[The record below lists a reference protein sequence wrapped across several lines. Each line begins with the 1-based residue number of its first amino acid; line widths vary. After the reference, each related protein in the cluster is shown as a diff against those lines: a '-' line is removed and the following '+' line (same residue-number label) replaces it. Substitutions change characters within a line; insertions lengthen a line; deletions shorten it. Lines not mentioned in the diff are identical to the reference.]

1 MYNENGKFSRKFINV
16 CVVSFVAVFAVAV
29 FYLSGLVPEFLKTA
43 MTDSRLMLPM
53 VILASLVDSINPCAF
68 SVLILTI
75 AFLMSLNKERKTIL
89 KMGGIYIFGIFSV
102 YILIGLGIIQAL
114 LFFGVP
120 NFMAK
125 VGALILIVFG
135 LLNIIN
141 DFFPSFPIKVKIPQ
155 FAHKRIAYIMEKASL
170 PSSYFLGIMVGLY
183 EFPCTGGPYLMIL
196 GLIHDNET
204 FWSGFWYLVLYNL
217 IFILPLAIILFVSG
231 SKPVLARVSEWKGSE
246 SKNMRFWGGVIT
258 IILGVI
264 IFVL

>member
-1 MYNENGKFSRKFINV
+1 MYDENGNFSRRFINI
-16 CVVSFVAVFAVAV
+16 CTVSLLAVFAAAV
-29 FYLSGLVPEFLKTA
+29 FYMSGFVPEFLKQA
-43 MTDSRLMLPM
+43 MADKSLMLPM

-75 AFLMSLNKERKTIL
+75 AFLMSLNKSRRTIL
-89 KMGGIYIFGIFSV
+89 EMGGVYILGIFSV
-102 YILIGLGIIQAL
+102 YILIGLGIVQAL
-114 LFFGVP
+114 MFFGVP

-125 VGALILIVFG
+125 AGALVLVVFG

-170 PSSYFLGIMVGLY
+170 PSSYFLGIIVGLY

-217 IFILPLAIILFVSG
+217 IFVLPLVVILLISG
-231 SKPVLARVSEWKGSE
+231 SKPVLAKVSEWKGAE

-258 IILGVI
+258 VLLGLI
-264 IFVL
+264 IFAL

>member
-1 MYNENGKFSRKFINV
+1 MHDENGKFSRRFINI
-16 CVVSFVAVFAVAV
+16 CVVSFLAVFAVVV
-29 FYLSGLVPEFLKTA
+29 FYMSGFVPEFLKEA
-43 MTDSRLMLPM
+43 MTDKRFMLPM
-53 VILASLVDSINPCAF
+53 VIVASLVDSINPCAF

-75 AFLMSLNKERKTIL
+75 AFLMSLDKGRRTIL
-89 KMGGIYIFGIFSV
+89 KMGGVYIFGIFSI
-102 YILIGLGIIQAL
+102 YILIGLGIVQAL
-114 LFFGVP
+114 MLFGVP

-125 VGALILIVFG
+125 VGALILVVFG

-170 PSSYFLGIMVGLY
+170 PSSYFLGIIVGIY

-204 FWSGFWYLVLYNL
+204 FWSGFGYLVLYNL
-217 IFILPLAIILFVSG
+217 IFVLPLVVILFISG
-231 SKPVLARVSEWKGSE
+231 SKTVLSKVSEWKGAE

-258 IILGVI
+258 IVLGLI